1 MFTSPR
7 NMACKN
13 RTAELKSRQR
23 CNLTSSIWAL
33 FIYPTNTWSSVL
45 YTRGF
50 TENRW
55 MFLILVVGSCCGAYR
70 TWKPYDDASFDGIE
84 SFRTAKIQVNLATLL
99 NVYRLKL
106 CLDSRDLFL
115 FASDKRSF
123 VQESYSQTDQT
134 GIFFQQF
141 GLSIT
146 FMQDS

>member
-1 MFTSPR
+1 
-7 NMACKN
+7 
-13 RTAELKSRQR
+13 
-23 CNLTSSIWAL
+23 
-33 FIYPTNTWSSVL
+33 
-45 YTRGF
+45 
-50 TENRW
+50 

-70 TWKPYDDASFDGIE
+70 TWKPYDDASFDGTE
-84 SFRTAKIQVNLATLL
+84 SFRTAKIQVNKFSNFITRVSFKTLFGFT
-99 NVYRLKL
+99 R
-106 CLDSRDLFL
+106 SFL

>member
-1 MFTSPR
+1 
-7 NMACKN
+7 
-13 RTAELKSRQR
+13 
-23 CNLTSSIWAL
+23 
-33 FIYPTNTWSSVL
+33 
-45 YTRGF
+45 
-50 TENRW
+50 

-99 NVYRLKL
+99 HVYRLKL

-134 GIFFQQF
+134 RIFFQQF

>member
-70 TWKPYDDASFDGIE
+70 TWKPYDDASFDGTE
-84 SFRTAKIQVNLATLL
+84 SFRTAKIQVNKFSNFITRVSFKTLFGFTRSFF
-99 NVYRLKL
+99 VCFRQAKL
-106 CLDSRDLFL
+106 CSRKLF
-115 FASDKRSF
+115 SDRSDRNF
-123 VQESYSQTDQT
+123 
-134 GIFFQQF
+134 
-141 GLSIT
+141 LSTIWT
-146 FMQDS
+146 